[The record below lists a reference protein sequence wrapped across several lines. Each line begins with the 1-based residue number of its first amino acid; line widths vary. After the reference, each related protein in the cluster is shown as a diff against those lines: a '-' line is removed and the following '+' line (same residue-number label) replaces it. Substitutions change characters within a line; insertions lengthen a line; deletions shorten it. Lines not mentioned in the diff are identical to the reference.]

1 MAAHSP
7 HCHNS
12 QNTNAPSSDE
22 EEDMANLQ
30 LLEQKLLEHDP
41 TFTQEHTHA
50 SLSAQRSALL
60 SAFKPQYDDT
70 DIEGA
75 SIEPRFSRR

>member
-1 MAAHSP
+1 MLKSAA
-7 HCHNS
+7 S

-30 LLEQKLLEHDP
+30 AVEQKLLEHDP

-75 SIEPRFSRR
+75 SIEICFPGR

>member
-7 HCHNS
+7 YCHNS

-30 LLEQKLLEHDP
+30 VVEQKLLEHDP

-75 SIEPRFSRR
+75 SIEPCFSRR

>member
-1 MAAHSP
+1 MLKSAA
-7 HCHNS
+7 S

-30 LLEQKLLEHDP
+30 AVEQKLLEHDP

-75 SIEPRFSRR
+75 LVEISLLP

>member
-1 MAAHSP
+1 MLKLVA
-7 HCHNS
+7 S

-30 LLEQKLLEHDP
+30 AVEQKLLEHDP

-75 SIEPRFSRR
+75 SIEICFPGR